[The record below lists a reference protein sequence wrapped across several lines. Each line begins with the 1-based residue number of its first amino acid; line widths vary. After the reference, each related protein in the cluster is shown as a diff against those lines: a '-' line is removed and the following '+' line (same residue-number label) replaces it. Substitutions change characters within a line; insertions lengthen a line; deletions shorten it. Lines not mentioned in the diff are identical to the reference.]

1 MWTRAELKERAKN
14 AFKSNY
20 WKSVIAG
27 LVMAF
32 TAGGVGGSVRTGGQA
47 VGTAGGSTTIDIQNI
62 DPRVVAMIC
71 AILATIAAGAFLVKL
86 FLLNP
91 LSVGASR
98 FFVKN
103 SERPDASLNEVA
115 EGFKNNYLGVVFTM
129 FLKDLFLFF
138 WAFLFIIPAIV
149 KSYSYMMVPFI
160 LAEHPEISGTDA
172 ISLSRRMMDGEKW
185 KAFVL
190 GLSFLGWV
198 LVSVI
203 TCMVAGVLWTNP
215 YIYATN
221 AELYRTLKHKVPE
234 LGGSSCAG

>member
-1 MWTRAELKERAKN
+1 M
-14 AFKSNY
+14 
-20 WKSVIAG
+20 
-27 LVMAF
+27 
-32 TAGGVGGSVRTGGQA
+32 
-47 VGTAGGSTTIDIQNI
+47 
-62 DPRVVAMIC
+62 
-71 AILATIAAGAFLVKL
+71 
-86 FLLNP
+86 
-91 LSVGASR
+91 
-98 FFVKN
+98 
-103 SERPDASLNEVA
+103 
-115 EGFKNNYLGVVFTM
+115 
-129 FLKDLFLFF
+129 LKDLFLFF

>member
-1 MWTRAELKERAKN
+1 MWTRAQLKERAKV

-20 WKSVIAG
+20 WKCVVAG

-32 TAGGVGGSVRTGGQA
+32 TAGGVGGSIRSSGEA
-47 VGTAGGSTTIDIQNI
+47 FGTAGGSTNIDIQNM
-62 DPRVVAMIC
+62 DPKVVAMVC
-71 AILATIAAGAFLVKL
+71 AIVATVAAGAFLVKL

-103 SERPDASLNEVA
+103 SESPDTSLNEVV
-115 EGFKNNYLGVVFTM
+115 EGFKNNYLGVIGTM
-129 FLKDLFLFF
+129 FLKDLFLFL
-138 WAFLFIIPAIV
+138 WAFLLIIPAIV

-160 LAEHPEISGTDA
+160 LAEHPEIAGTDA
-172 ISLSRRMMDGEKW
+172 ITLSRRMMDGEKW

-190 GLSFLGWV
+190 GLSFLGWMF
-198 LVSVI
+198 VSAI

-234 LGGSSCAG
+234 LG

>member
-1 MWTRAELKERAKN
+1 MWTRAQLKERAKI
-14 AFKSNY
+14 AFKTNY
-20 WKSVIAG
+20 WKSVVAG

-32 TAGGVGGSVRTGGQA
+32 TAGGVGGSIRSGGQA
-47 VGTAGGSTTIDIQNI
+47 FGTAGGSTNIDIQNM
-62 DPRVVAMIC
+62 DPKVVALIC
-71 AILATIAAGAFLVKL
+71 AILATVAAGAFLVKL

-103 SERPDASLNEVA
+103 SEHSDASLNEVA
-115 EGFKNNYLGVVFTM
+115 EGFKNNYLGVIGTM

-138 WAFLFIIPAIV
+138 WALLLFIPAIV

-160 LAEHPEISGTDA
+160 LAEHPEITGTDA
-172 ISLSRRMMDGEKW
+172 ITLSRRMMDGEKW

-190 GLSFLGWV
+190 GLSVLGWV

-203 TCMVAGVLWTNP
+203 TCMIAGVLWTNP

-221 AELYRTLKHKVPE
+221 AELYQTLKHKVPE
-234 LGGSSCAG
+234 LG

>member
-1 MWTRAELKERAKN
+1 MWTRAQLKERAKI
-14 AFKSNY
+14 AFKTNY
-20 WKSVIAG
+20 WKSVVAG

-32 TAGGVGGSVRTGGQA
+32 TAGGVGGSIRSGGQA
-47 VGTAGGSTTIDIQNI
+47 FGTAGGSTNIDIQNL
-62 DPRVVAMIC
+62 DPKVVALIC
-71 AILATIAAGAFLVKL
+71 AILATVAAGAFLVKL

-103 SERPDASLNEVA
+103 SERSDASLNEVA
-115 EGFKNNYLGVVFTM
+115 EGFKNNYLGVIGTM

-138 WAFLFIIPAIV
+138 WALLLFIPAIV

-160 LAEHPEISGTDA
+160 LAEHPEITGTDA
-172 ISLSRRMMDGEKW
+172 ITMSRRMMDGEKW

-203 TCMVAGVLWTNP
+203 TCMIAGVLWTNP

-221 AELYRTLKHKVPE
+221 AELYQTLKHKVPE
-234 LGGSSCAG
+234 LG